1 MLELKSWLRNQDVK
15 RFLILALI
23 CLLIYSLRSMMNLVL
38 LTLLFT
44 FLMGSLHMFVM
55 KQLDRFYSIPSK
67 VILPLLYMILLLLII
82 FGFYKLVPAAGDQI
96 VQLYKL
102 FKRFYLHPPDTDFTR
117 YIFSYLDSIDFQKLI
132 GPSFNLVVKIS
143 QVALTVFLALIL
155 SLFFLLEKTKVTQFT
170 AQFKTSKLGWLFEEL
185 GYFGAKFILTFGKVI
200 ETQILISL
208 INSILTTIGLWLM
221 GFPHLLGLALI
232 IFLLGLIP
240 VAGVFISL
248 LPLGTIAYTIGG
260 FNYLI
265 YLLVLIVVLHT
276 LEAYVLNPKLMSSK
290 THLPIFYTFVVL
302 LFSEHYLGVW
312 GLIIGIPIFVFLLD
326 IIEVQSADT
335 GRQRA
340 R

>member
-1 MLELKSWLRNQDVK
+1 MLDLKSWLLNKDVK

-23 CLLIYSLRSMMNLVL
+23 CLLIFSLRGMMNLVL

-44 FLMGSLHMFVM
+44 FLMGSLHMYIM
-55 KQLDRFYSIPSK
+55 KLLDRFYSVPSK
-67 VILPLLYMILLLLII
+67 VILPLMYMVLLLLII
-82 FGFYKLVPAAGDQI
+82 FGFYKLVPPIGDQI

-102 FKRFYLHPPDTDFTR
+102 FKRFYLHPPDTDFAR
-117 YIFSYLDSIDFQKLI
+117 YVFTYLESVDFHKLI

-143 QVALTVFLALIL
+143 HVALTVFLALIL

-185 GYFGAKFILTFGKVI
+185 GYFGSKFIHTFGKVI

-208 INSILTTIGLWLM
+208 INSILTTIGLWIL
-221 GFPHLLGLALI
+221 GFPHLLGLAVI

-248 LPLGTIAYTIGG
+248 LPLSTIAYTIGG

-265 YLLVLIVVLHT
+265 YLLVLIVILHT
-276 LEAYVLNPKLMSSK
+276 IEAYVLNPKLMSSK

-326 IIEVQSADT
+326 IIEVRAVDT
-335 GRQRA
+335 GKKQS
-340 R
+340 